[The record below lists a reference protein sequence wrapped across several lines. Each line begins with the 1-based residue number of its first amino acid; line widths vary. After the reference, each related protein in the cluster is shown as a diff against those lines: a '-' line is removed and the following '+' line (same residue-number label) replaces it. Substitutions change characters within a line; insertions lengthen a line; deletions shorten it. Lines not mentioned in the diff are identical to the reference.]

1 MEATRFYPVAY
12 DARNNPK
19 VLMLRALQ
27 GGIVAY
33 GRFHVLLALLYDQHG
48 RIDMKKAGMSEVLQR
63 EMELSAEELEAFVC
77 DCIDCG
83 LLSAE
88 AWEQWHV
95 IMSESV
101 LSQLEYSATKAKA
114 GKMGAEAR
122 KAKKAPDKTANSR
135 C

>member
-48 RIDMKKAGMSEVLQR
+48 RIDMKKAGMPNVLQR
-63 EMELSAEELEAFVC
+63 EMELDEEGLNSFIS
-77 DCIDCG
+77 DCIDCE
-83 LLSAE
+83 LLSGE
-88 AWEQWHV
+88 AWDKWHV
-95 IMSESV
+95 IMSDAV
-101 LSQLEYSATKAKA
+101 LSQLDYTATKAKA
-114 GKMGAEAR
+114 GKAGAEAR
-122 KAKKAPDKTANSR
+122 KAKKAADDS